1 MEDIKV
7 IREEF
12 KKYLYKQVADNKL
25 SKVDADTQYSDADY
39 IRKHE
44 DDLLISYYS
53 IFISNERFE
62 QALLNLK
69 KQFQNQG
76 KSDSTFYAYKR
87 ALNSYKM
94 FFEEYIKDHLKVYLA
109 KYFTHKSSP
118 NYDEQ
123 YKYDY
128 FAKNSYI
135 FDDLNDLS
143 EKFIQLGS
151 PNFVPYVWK
160 SSMFRHLAFKH
171 SFQFFQI
178 LENLFNETLPINT
191 RIEDFRKDIKE
202 ILLKDSEWNNKDMI
216 DPSVESASFFLS
228 LKYPNKYL
236 LFTRI
241 KPYTNFSKDF
251 HLGLEKFNNENRYI
265 AWIDYCKNNLIP
277 LLNNYCNS
285 NCNLLDCQDFIWFV
299 FNQNKG
305 DNMSLKEKFIKYVY
319 DVVYKSNQSY
329 LQYGKK
335 IENLDNVILNL
346 TNKQI
351 YEIQN
356 SEELSS
362 LLFQL
367 KKISEWQDYNHK
379 NGNGIPYAILN
390 THYRKFIQNNV
401 VKDNSM
407 KQEANF
413 TQEKIYQPLNQ
424 ILYGPPGTGKTYN
437 TIIEA
442 MKILTF
448 EGLFRDWYI
457 KVYCQNNKVDSK
469 EKTLND
475 YIKYLTKINEEF
487 LKNDNIFRYHDLS
500 KFVETKSYI
509 LNSKYITEDPTKNN
523 KNSYY
528 QHGLKRYEEFLEWL
542 TYDKIKEKYAEYK
555 NLGQIEFVTFHQSYS
570 YEEFV
575 EGIKPDLNSDDLKY
589 ILNKGSFRTI
599 CDSAKDLQKAKQ
611 TYKFNYSN
619 LSLYKILMPYN
630 DLFEYCIENDCVAI
644 GWGEDVNIENCNSE
658 KDLSSAIPENYEH
671 RKQCI
676 SQLNMFKL
684 WIDKDLKEGKDVI
697 AIIPGSMNTIKGIA
711 KITGNYSYN
720 AEIEN
725 GQQQRKAEWLK
736 KDINIPSDYIYSSK
750 FVSPTI
756 TGMFKDKINED
767 NLMKLLNNASDQ
779 KSKNA
784 VLIIDEINRGNISK
798 IFGELITLIEEDK
811 RDNMEVTLP
820 YSKLPFSV
828 PNNLYIIGTM
838 NTSDRSIA
846 SIDIALRRRFKFKEM
861 MPNSSLVADFGIGFN
876 KIFDD
881 LNNKIKLLLDRDHQI
896 GHSYFINTKY
906 NNNNENNNVETLKDI
921 WFSEILPLLNEY
933 FYCDWEKLK
942 LIIPGFIKK
951 LDVPEDLKNECDDS
965 IYEFKTFDEIANF
978 EKALNQEKFEQ
989 V

>member
-1 MEDIKV
+1 MENIKL

-94 FFEEYIKDHLKVYLA
+94 FFEEYIKDQLKVYLA

-171 SFQFFQI
+171 SFQFSQI

-191 RIEDFRKDIKE
+191 RIKDFRKDIKE

-251 HLGLEKFNNENRYI
+251 HLGLEKFNNEDRYI

-379 NGNGIPYAILN
+379 NGNRIPYAILN
-390 THYRKFIQNNV
+390 THYRKFIQNNI

-407 KQEANF
+407 KQEVNF
-413 TQEKIYQPLNQ
+413 AQEKIYQPLNQ

-437 TIIEA
+437 TVLKAMSIIDNTDYKDVSEEQYST
-442 MKILTF
+442 L
-448 EGLFRDWYI
+448 
-457 KVYCQNNKVDSK
+457 
-469 EKTLND
+469 KTRFD
-475 YIKYLTKINEEF
+475 E
-487 LKNDNIFRYHDLS
+487 LK
-500 KFVETKSYI
+500 
-509 LNSKYITEDPTKNN
+509 
-523 KNSYY
+523 
-528 QHGLKRYEEFLEWL
+528 Q
-542 TYDKIKEKYAEYK
+542 A
-555 NLGQIEFVTFHQSYS
+555 GQIEFITFHQSYS

-575 EGIKPDLNSDDLKY
+575 EGIKPYIPEWDALDNVDVKY
-589 ILNKGSFRTI
+589 IGENGIFKRI
-599 CDSAKDLQKAKQ
+599 CKKAETPIIK
-611 TYKFNYSN
+611 NVDSN
-619 LSLYKILMPYN
+619 LELNENPKIWKVSLMKTG
-630 DLFEYCIENDCVAI
+630 ENDIRKDCMENNRIRIGFDKYGETINDETIFDDGGSRVLSAFIDKMEIGDIVLSCYSEKTIDAI
-644 GWGEDVNIENCNSE
+644 GVVTSEYKWNNDFPQYKRYREVKWLAKGLNHNILEINNGT
-658 KDLSSAIPENYEH
+658 KFTLGTVY
-671 RKQCI
+671 
-676 SQLNMFKL
+676 QLNNMSL
-684 WIDKDLKEGKDVI
+684 KDVLDI
-697 AIIPGSMNTIKGIA
+697 VDEQEQVT
-711 KITGNYSYN
+711 SY
-720 AEIEN
+720 
-725 GQQQRKAEWLK
+725 
-736 KDINIPSDYIYSSK
+736 KDNDKPYI
-750 FVSPTI
+750 
-756 TGMFKDKINED
+756 
-767 NLMKLLNNASDQ
+767 
-779 KSKNA
+779 
-784 VLIIDEINRGNISK
+784 LIIDEINRGDVSK

-811 RDNMEVTLP
+811 RIGNKYQMKTTLP
-820 YSKLPFSV
+820 YSKESFGV

-838 NTSDRSIA
+838 NTADRSIA
-846 SIDIALRRRFKFKEM
+846 LLDTALRRRFDFEEI
-861 MPNSSLVADFGIGFN
+861 MPGPELLGGKVVEGINLQTLLTRINERITN
-876 KIFDD
+876 KY
-881 LNNKIKLLLDRDHQI
+881 DRDHQI
-896 GHSYFINTKY
+896 GHSYLMGVNTKEQLERAY
-906 NNNNENNNVETLKDI
+906 KNR
-921 WFSEILPLLNEY
+921 ILPLLNEY
-933 FYCDWEKLK
+933 FYNESKTVAEILNCSENELRTSD
-942 LIIPGFIKK
+942 FI
-951 LDVPEDLKNECDDS
+951 S
-965 IYEFKTFDEIANF
+965 ILG
-978 EKALNQEKFEQ
+978 KAQGA
-989 V
+989 

>member
-94 FFEEYIKDHLKVYLA
+94 FFEEYIKDQLKVYLA

-171 SFQFFQI
+171 SFQFSQI
-178 LENLFNETLPINT
+178 LENLFNETLPINI

-216 DPSVESASFFLS
+216 DPAVESASFFLS

-251 HLGLEKFNNENRYI
+251 HLGLEKFNNEDRYI

-390 THYRKFIQNNV
+390 THYRKFIQNNI

-413 TQEKIYQPLNQ
+413 AQEKIYQPLNQ

-437 TIIEA
+437 TVLKAMSII
-442 MKILTF
+442 
-448 EGLFRDWYI
+448 
-457 KVYCQNNKVDSK
+457 
-469 EKTLND
+469 
-475 YIKYLTKINEEF
+475 
-487 LKNDNIFRYHDLS
+487 DN
-500 KFVETKSYI
+500 T
-509 LNSKYITEDPTKNN
+509 
-523 KNSYY
+523 
-528 QHGLKRYEEFLEWL
+528 
-542 TYDKIKEKYAEYK
+542 EYK
-555 NLGQIEFVTFHQSYS
+555 NVSDEQYSALKTRFDELKQAGQIEFVTFHQSYS

-575 EGIKPDLNSDDLKY
+575 EGIKPYIPEWGTIDNADVKY
-589 ILNKGSFRTI
+589 IGENGIFKEI
-599 CDSAKDLQKAKQ
+599 CKNARQIKTDKTSHKIDFSKTRIFKMSLGANWENETEDI
-611 TYKFNYSN
+611 YNYCLTN
-619 LSLYKILMPYN
+619 N
-630 DLFEYCIENDCVAI
+630 VVAL
-644 GWGEDVNIENCNSE
+644 GWGD
-658 KDLSSAIPENYEH
+658 
-671 RKQCI
+671 
-676 SQLNMFKL
+676 
-684 WIDKDLKEGKDVI
+684 DKDFSSCNTSEEFKNLDSTWGAKAVEIFKNWMRVGDIILISNGNSNIKAIAQITGEYEYHNDREIRYCQFRNVNWLYNGDDISVAKFYDKKLSQQAIYGFYNKDKEGKDDYNSSI
-697 AIIPGSMNTIKGIA
+697 NTNVLNEI
-711 KITGNYSYN
+711 ITGNINS
-720 AEIEN
+720 AEE
-725 GQQQRKAEWLK
+725 K
-736 KDINIPSDYIYSSK
+736 PYI
-750 FVSPTI
+750 
-756 TGMFKDKINED
+756 
-767 NLMKLLNNASDQ
+767 
-779 KSKNA
+779 
-784 VLIIDEINRGNISK
+784 LIIDEINRGDVSK

-811 RDNMEVTLP
+811 RIGNKYQIKITLP
-820 YSKLPFSV
+820 YSKEQFGV

-838 NTSDRSIA
+838 NTADRSIA
-846 SIDIALRRRFKFKEM
+846 LLDTALRRRFDFEEI
-861 MPNSSLVADFGIGFN
+861 MPRPELLGGKVVEGINLQTLLTRINERITN
-876 KIFDD
+876 KY
-881 LNNKIKLLLDRDHQI
+881 DRDHQI
-896 GHSYFINTKY
+896 GHSYLMGVNTKEQLERAY
-906 NNNNENNNVETLKDI
+906 KNR
-921 WFSEILPLLNEY
+921 ILPLLNEY
-933 FYCDWEKLK
+933 FYNESKTVAEILNCSEDELK
-942 LIIPGFIKK
+942 TSDFI
-951 LDVPEDLKNECDDS
+951 S
-965 IYEFKTFDEIANF
+965 ILG
-978 EKALNQEKFEQ
+978 KAQGA
-989 V
+989 

>member
-94 FFEEYIKDHLKVYLA
+94 FFEEYIKDQLKVYLA
-109 KYFTHKSSP
+109 KYFTYKSSP

-171 SFQFFQI
+171 SFQFSQI
-178 LENLFNETLPINT
+178 LENLFNETLSINT
-191 RIEDFRKDIKE
+191 RIKDFRKDIRE

-216 DPSVESASFFLS
+216 DPSVEAASFFLS

-251 HLGLEKFNNENRYI
+251 YLGLEKFNNEDRYI

-319 DVVYKSNQSY
+319 DIVYKSNQSY

-362 LLFQL
+362 FLFQL

-390 THYRKFIQNNV
+390 THYRKFIQNNI

-413 TQEKIYQPLNQ
+413 AQEKIYQPLNQ

-437 TIIEA
+437 SVLKAMSII
-442 MKILTF
+442 
-448 EGLFRDWYI
+448 
-457 KVYCQNNKVDSK
+457 
-469 EKTLND
+469 
-475 YIKYLTKINEEF
+475 
-487 LKNDNIFRYHDLS
+487 DN
-500 KFVETKSYI
+500 T
-509 LNSKYITEDPTKNN
+509 
-523 KNSYY
+523 
-528 QHGLKRYEEFLEWL
+528 
-542 TYDKIKEKYAEYK
+542 EYK
-555 NLGQIEFVTFHQSYS
+555 DVSEEQYSALKTRFDELKQAGQIEFVTFHQSYS

-575 EGIKPDLNSDDLKY
+575 EGIKPYIPEWGTTDNTEVRYIGENGIFKRICKKAESPIIKSNDNNLELNDNPK
-589 ILNKGSFRTI
+589 IWKV
-599 CDSAKDLQKAKQ
+599 
-611 TYKFNYSN
+611 
-619 LSLYKILMPYN
+619 SLMKTG
-630 DLFEYCIENDCVAI
+630 ENDIRKDCMENNRIRIGFDKYGETINDETIFDDGGSRVLSAFIDKMEIGDIVLSCYSEKTIDAI
-644 GWGEDVNIENCNSE
+644 GVVTSEYKWNNDFPQYKRYREVKWLAKGLNHNILKINNGT
-658 KDLSSAIPENYEH
+658 KFTLGTVY
-671 RKQCI
+671 
-676 SQLNMFKL
+676 QLNNMSL
-684 WIDKDLKEGKDVI
+684 KDVLDI
-697 AIIPGSMNTIKGIA
+697 VDEQEQVT
-711 KITGNYSYN
+711 SY
-720 AEIEN
+720 
-725 GQQQRKAEWLK
+725 
-736 KDINIPSDYIYSSK
+736 KDNDKLYI
-750 FVSPTI
+750 
-756 TGMFKDKINED
+756 
-767 NLMKLLNNASDQ
+767 
-779 KSKNA
+779 
-784 VLIIDEINRGNISK
+784 LIIDEINRGDVSK

-811 RDNMEVTLP
+811 RVGNKYQMKTTLP
-820 YSKLPFSV
+820 YSKESFGV

-838 NTSDRSIA
+838 NTADRSIA
-846 SIDIALRRRFKFKEM
+846 LLDTALRRRF
-861 MPNSSLVADFGIGFN
+861 DFEEIIPRPELLGGKVVEGINLQTLLTRVNERITN
-876 KIFDD
+876 KY
-881 LNNKIKLLLDRDHQI
+881 DRDHQI
-896 GHSYFINTKY
+896 GHSYLMGVNTKEQLERAY
-906 NNNNENNNVETLKDI
+906 KNR
-921 WFSEILPLLNEY
+921 ILPLLNEY
-933 FYCDWEKLK
+933 FYNESKTVAEILNCSEDELK
-942 LIIPGFIKK
+942 TIDFI
-951 LDVPEDLKNECDDS
+951 S
-965 IYEFKTFDEIANF
+965 ILG
-978 EKALNQEKFEQ
+978 KAQGA
-989 V
+989 